1 MPGDLILVNGHVMTG
16 RLGESRPSTGIAV
29 WHGRVAAVGSD
40 AEVLSWRRPGI
51 EVVDLRGRTVTP
63 GFNDAHCHPIS
74 VGLGLQEVDAR
85 TPPNE
90 SIADVV
96 QRIAERA
103 RQQPPGTWIVARG
116 YDQARLR
123 ESRHPTRHDLDQAAP
138 EHNVVLIRA
147 CAHIGVA
154 NSRALAL
161 AGITATTPDPPGG
174 TIDRDEHGEPTGVV
188 RETALQMV
196 RQRVPEPSED
206 QIAEALVLAGRQF
219 LSDGVTSVA
228 EAGIRKPEELGAYQ
242 RLARERRLPVRTTL
256 MMMIGETLE
265 PLLELGVQTGLGD
278 EWLRI
283 GPAKLFLDGSIGGRT
298 ARMSQPYLGEPETCG
313 LWMEEPEVMKQ
324 KLLAA
329 HRAGFQC
336 CAHAIGDAAIELLLD
351 IYEEALRQH
360 PRTDHRHRI
369 EHCSILRPDL
379 IERIQRLGVVPIP
392 GTTFL
397 HDFQEAY
404 LTGLGRERLR
414 YAYAMR
420 TFFDR
425 GIIAAASTDAPV
437 CATSA
442 MLGIQTMVTRRNA
455 AGQALWP
462 EECVSLEEAVRAYT
476 YNGAYATFE
485 ERVKG
490 TIEPGKLADLT
501 VLETDLRAVEPEALG
516 SVRVD
521 FTVVEGEIV
530 YQRPGAR

>member
-16 RLGESRPSTGIAV
+16 QLGEQPPASALAV
-29 WHGRVAAVGSD
+29 WHGRIAAVGSD
-40 AEVLSWRRPGI
+40 EEVLSWRRPGI
-51 EVVDLRGRTVTP
+51 EVIDLARRTVTP

-74 VGLGLQEVDAR
+74 VGLSLQHVDAR

-90 SIADVV
+90 SITDIV
-96 QRIAERA
+96 RHIAERA
-103 RQQPPGTWIVARG
+103 RQQPPGSWIVARG

-123 ESRHPTRHDLDQAAP
+123 EGRHPTRHDLDQATA
-138 EHNVVLIRA
+138 EHPVVLIRA
-147 CAHIGVA
+147 CGHIGVA
-154 NSRALAL
+154 NSPALAR

-188 RETALQMV
+188 REAALQMV
-196 RQRVPEPSED
+196 RQQVPEPSEE
-206 QIAEALVLAGRQF
+206 QLAEALVLAGRQF

-228 EAGIRKPEELGAYQ
+228 EAGIRKPEELRAYQ
-242 RLARERRLPVRTTL
+242 RLAGERRLPVRTSL
-256 MMMIGETLE
+256 MLLIGPMLE
-265 PLLELGVQTGLGD
+265 PLVELGVQTGLGD
-278 EWLRI
+278 AWLRI

-298 ARMSQPYLGEPETCG
+298 ARMSQPYLDQPETSG
-313 LWMEEPEVMKQ
+313 LWMEEPEVMRQ
-324 KLLAA
+324 KLLTA
-329 HRAGFQC
+329 HRAGLQC

-351 IYEEALRQH
+351 IYEEALRRY
-360 PRTDHRHRI
+360 PRADHRHRI

-379 IERIQRLGVVPIP
+379 LDRIQRLGVIPIP

-397 HDFQEAY
+397 HDFQEVY
-404 LTGLGRERLR
+404 LAGLGRERLR

-425 GIIAAASTDAPV
+425 GIVAAASTDAPV

-442 MLGIQTMVTRRNA
+442 MLGIQTMLTRQNA

-462 EECVSLEEAVRAYT
+462 EECISLEEAVRAYT

-485 ERVKG
+485 EQLKG

-501 VLETDLRAVEPEALG
+501 VLETDLRRISPDALG

-521 FTVVEGEIV
+521 FTIIEGEIA
-530 YQRPGAR
+530 YQRPGAS